1 MSLADGLGGGGGG
14 ARYLCVD
21 SRNLL
26 QWWVSIF
33 VNIIKSVSSSYI
45 SLQRDGGVFDLEW

>member
-14 ARYLCVD
+14 GRYLCVD